1 MTVQVFSLNGSKQ
14 EEIELP
20 LVFSTPLRVDLLH
33 RAYINLESHKFQ
45 TQGRYP
51 LAGMDVVAESNS
63 PPTGHGQAR
72 VARMRGGGGGRQ
84 GQGGGVSMVRK
95 GRQAH
100 PPTTEKVIY
109 KTLNKKEN
117 KLALCSAIA
126 ATVSHDLVKL
136 RGHKVEK
143 IESLPVVVSDQ
154 IESVSKSKELL

>member
-51 LAGMDVVAESNS
+51 LAGMNVVAESNS
-63 PPTGHGQAR
+63 PPTGHHQAR
-72 VARMRGGGGGRQ
+72 VARMHGGGGGRQ
-84 GQGGGVSMVRK
+84 GQGGGVAMVRG

-100 PPTTEKVIY
+100 PAEGEYPA
-109 KTLNKKEN
+109 
-117 KLALCSAIA
+117 ALRVAPRPGWSP
-126 ATVSHDLVKL
+126 VLVL
-136 RGHKVEK
+136 CGVGGA
-143 IESLPVVVSDQ
+143 
-154 IESVSKSKELL
+154 